1 MDGLLIVDKPRGMAS
16 HDVVAR
22 ARRLLREKRIGHAGT
37 LDPLATG
44 VLVLCIGQATRLSEY
59 LLGEDKAYAGVIRL
73 GQRTTTDD
81 AEGEVIATRPV
92 PPLTEETLRQL
103 EARFTGTIAQTPPQ
117 FSAIQKGGQRA
128 YALARQGRP
137 VELAP
142 RQVTV
147 YELRL
152 ALPGSD
158 DSRLMTDDFPPP
170 TPDSPIIQS
179 SIIQSSII
187 HHQSSGA
194 GSGESVVGHLC
205 LFVRCSA
212 GTYVRAL
219 ARDIGEALGCGGHL
233 VALRRMQAGRF
244 TLADAVTL
252 DQVEA
257 AVREGKAASLLLPM
271 DRAVADWPAVHLSDA
286 DARRLKMGQ
295 AIALPQPV
303 ALPSAARGVR
313 VYDSR
318 RTFIAIA
325 HWDGTKLKPAKV
337 FDAAPPLVR

>member
-1 MDGLLIVDKPRGMAS
+1 MDGLLIVDKPCGMSS

-44 VLVLCIGQATRLSEY
+44 VLVLCVGQATRLSEY

-92 PPLTEETLRQL
+92 PSLTEEMLRQL
-103 EARFTGTIAQTPPQ
+103 EARFTGTISQTPPQ
-117 FSAIQKGGQRA
+117 FSAIQKDGQRA

-152 ALPGSD
+152 ALPRSD
-158 DSRLMTDDFPPP
+158 DLRLMTDDFPLPV
-170 TPDSPIIQS
+170 PDAP
-179 SIIQSSII
+179 IIQSSII
-187 HHQSSGA
+187 HHQSSGV
-194 GSGESVVGHLC
+194 GSGDSVVGHLH

-212 GTYVRAL
+212 GTYIRAL

-233 VALRRMQAGRF
+233 VALHRTQAGRF

-271 DRAVADWPAVHLSDA
+271 DRAVADWPAVYLSHA
-286 DARRLKMGQ
+286 DAQRLKMGQ

-303 ALPSAARGVR
+303 AFPSAARAVR

-318 RTFIAIA
+318 CTFIAIA